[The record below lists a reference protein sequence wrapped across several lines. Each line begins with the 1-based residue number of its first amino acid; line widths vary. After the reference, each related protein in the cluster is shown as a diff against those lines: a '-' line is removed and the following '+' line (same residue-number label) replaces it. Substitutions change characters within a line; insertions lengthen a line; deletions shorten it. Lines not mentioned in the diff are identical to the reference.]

1 MDIDRET
8 ILVLNEPIK
17 CSKCNCDCHC
27 DSELHTPNDEL
38 DTGGPCVYQDC
49 RCKGTDRL
57 DEDSFNGA

>member
-8 ILVLNEPIK
+8 ILVLDEPIK

-38 DTGGPCVYQDC
+38 DSGGPCVCEDC
-49 RCKGTDRL
+49 RCKPSRGI